1 MGVRE
6 PFLPEAGMHTLR
18 VAGKPPGE
26 KTVHGGKRR
35 RPVQNA
41 RPRTPRNAQ
50 GGTMS
55 NGIHIRQTVHRIGRQ
70 LERMAHHTISI
81 DIAFDILAK
90 KSQSIEEMV
99 VIEVMREIYLE
110 MRSRGIDALEMH
122 YADSS
127 TRSARTPAT
136 ALSR

>member
-1 MGVRE
+1 
-6 PFLPEAGMHTLR
+6 
-18 VAGKPPGE
+18 
-26 KTVHGGKRR
+26 
-35 RPVQNA
+35 
-41 RPRTPRNAQ
+41 
-50 GGTMS
+50 MS
-55 NGIHIRQTVHRIGRQ
+55 HAVHIRHTMNKLGRQ
-70 LERMAHHTISI
+70 LEFMACRHISLSV
-81 DIAFDILAK
+81 AFDILAK

-110 MRSRGIDALEMH
+110 MRERGIDALETR

>member
-1 MGVRE
+1 
-6 PFLPEAGMHTLR
+6 
-18 VAGKPPGE
+18 
-26 KTVHGGKRR
+26 
-35 RPVQNA
+35 
-41 RPRTPRNAQ
+41 
-50 GGTMS
+50 MS
-55 NGIHIRQTVHRIGRQ
+55 NGIHIKQTVTRIGRQ
-70 LERMAHHTISI
+70 LERMAHHAISI

-110 MRSRGIDALEMH
+110 MQGRGIEPLQTR